1 MSALASVER
10 DLRAAVAAEVVAP
23 SAAYLTDQTEARGL
37 GGRADAVALPRNAE
51 EVAEIVSWCY
61 AHGVP
66 IVPRGGGPGYAG
78 GAVQLD
84 GGVVISLDRLARGR
98 SARVQVRRHRRM
110 GDRARGR
117 RAGGR
122 GRPARWRAA
131 EGRRGLRPEAPPR
144 RIGRNARCDHRGL
157 ASADAGARGGMAGD
171 RLLRRRARWRRSNRT
186 SRRQRAG
193 RRSPRVHRLGDDA
206 LRRSEL
212 PERGP
217 RRRV

>member
-66 IVPRGGGPGYAG
+66 IVPRGGGTGYAG
-78 GAVQLD
+78 GAVPLD
-84 GGVVISLDRLARGR
+84 GGVVISLERLDRVRSFDPLLWRIEVDAGRR

-117 RAGGR
+117 RAAGR
-122 GRPARWRAA
+122 GRPTRWRAA
-131 EGRRGLRPEAPPR
+131 QGRRGLRPEAPPG
-144 RIGRNARCDHRGL
+144 RIGRDARCDHGGL
-157 ASADAGARGGMAGD
+157 ASAHAGARGGLAGD
-171 RLLRRRARWRRSNRT
+171 RLLRRRAQRRRSDRT
-186 SRRQRAG
+186 SRRQWPG
-193 RRSPRVHRLGDDA
+193 R
-206 LRRSEL
+206 
-212 PERGP
+212 RGP
-217 RRRV
+217 RI